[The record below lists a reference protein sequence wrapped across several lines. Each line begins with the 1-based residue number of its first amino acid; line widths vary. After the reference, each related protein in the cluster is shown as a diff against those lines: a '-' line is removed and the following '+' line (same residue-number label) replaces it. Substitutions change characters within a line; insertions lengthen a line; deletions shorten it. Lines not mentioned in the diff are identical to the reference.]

1 MVGAVIYILI
11 WGFAA
16 GWSAFGV
23 RHSILATPALLLTFI
38 IATILLSPVQGP
50 LGIANSALVLVSI
63 IIVGL
68 AADLGG
74 REQSAAKP
82 AAARPRSRRRARADK
97 QVANDQVAVIRR
109 SQAAVSAT
117 PCSMV

>member
-1 MVGAVIYILI
+1 MAGAVIYILS

-16 GWSAFGV
+16 GWSVFGV
-23 RHSILATPALLLTFI
+23 RHSAFATPALLSTFI
-38 IATILLSPVQGP
+38 IASILLSPVQGP

-74 REQSAAKP
+74 REQNARD
-82 AAARPRSRRRARADK
+82 AAAALRAERAPGPRLNNLAG
-97 QVANDQVAVIRR
+97 
-109 SQAAVSAT
+109 
-117 PCSMV
+117 PY